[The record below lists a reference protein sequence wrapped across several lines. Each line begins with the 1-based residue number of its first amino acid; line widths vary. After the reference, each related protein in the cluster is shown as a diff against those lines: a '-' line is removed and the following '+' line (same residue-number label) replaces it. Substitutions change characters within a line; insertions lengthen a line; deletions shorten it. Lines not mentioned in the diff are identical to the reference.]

1 MSDFVWSPPP
11 ALVERANVT
20 RLARRLGCAGYH
32 ELHGLSVRDPDRFWP
47 AVVADLGLEFVDPWE
62 RVLDTSEGIEW
73 AKWFVG
79 GRLNVASNCVH
90 KWRHLPGEAAVGRGG
105 DGRPRALTWPQPP
118 RPGAPAAEAPARPGV
133 QGGARR

>member
-32 ELHGLSVRDPDRFWP
+32 ELHDLSVRDPDRFWP
-47 AVVADLGLEFVDPWE
+47 AVVADLGLEFVHPWE

-90 KWRHLPGEAAVGRGG
+90 KWRPLPREAALGRGAAG
-105 DGRPRALTWPQPP
+105 LGWGPTLPERFPDAGR
-118 RPGAPAAEAPARPGV
+118 
-133 QGGARR
+133 